1 MRAAFDR
8 HFAGADTDTVERLT
22 LDGLVLARRC
32 SRTGTSS
39 SQRREIWQTECRLRI
54 LQANTVLASGRR
66 ESAFTMFESTLEFLR
81 AVRAAR
87 EPGLEYS
94 CHIGAAAAADL
105 DTERGKIH
113 WRRHVR
119 AAYHL
124 GRGLESPPPDFGK
137 TAILAAELSF
147 ERGRLDAAKE
157 EFSSGFSIIG
167 NLNHKLS
174 REVIPHLSRFGVVC
188 LLLGDY
194 GKAADLFEKVS
205 KQSSE
210 VTSSFAPQDF
220 TSTNG
225 GDSNVWERLTCQS
238 LVYGAAAHG
247 AQGDFDSAEFFLIAA
262 RRRGDIALELQ
273 SLRPTLERAAH
284 RALLRDDRVA
294 AFRIAKVMR
303 AETSS

>member
-1 MRAAFDR
+1 
-8 HFAGADTDTVERLT
+8 
-22 LDGLVLARRC
+22 
-32 SRTGTSS
+32 
-39 SQRREIWQTECRLRI
+39 
-54 LQANTVLASGRR
+54 
-66 ESAFTMFESTLEFLR
+66 MFESTLEFLR

-94 CHIGAAAAADL
+94 CHIGAAAAADR
-105 DTERGKIH
+105 DTERGKVH

-124 GRGLESPPPDFGK
+124 GRRLESPPPELGK

-157 EFSSGFSIIG
+157 EFSSGFSILG
-167 NLNHKLS
+167 NLNHELS

-194 GKAADLFEKVS
+194 GRAAELFEKVT
-205 KQSSE
+205 KQSAE
-210 VTSSFAPQDF
+210 VHASLAPQDAL
-220 TSTNG
+220 TANG
-225 GDSNVWERLTCQS
+225 DIQDVWQRLACQS